1 MPASGQCHFYDLL
14 GASERVGREL
24 TKEFYVRYADMRE
37 DAFEH
42 LCQAN
47 PEVPPSDLLAS
58 TQKPTLA
65 FALFLGSFAFLFVL
79 AYVGARVR
87 IARARV
93 RIARARPHG
102 DAPAGGTA

>member
-1 MPASGQCHFYDLL
+1 MLWFLRLL
-14 GASERVGREL
+14 GAPADPDENMAWQYRHPARV
-24 TKEFYVRYADMRE
+24 
-37 DAFEH
+37 AFAFAT
-42 LCQAN
+42 LLSAFF
-47 PEVPPSDLLAS
+47 STFLLAS